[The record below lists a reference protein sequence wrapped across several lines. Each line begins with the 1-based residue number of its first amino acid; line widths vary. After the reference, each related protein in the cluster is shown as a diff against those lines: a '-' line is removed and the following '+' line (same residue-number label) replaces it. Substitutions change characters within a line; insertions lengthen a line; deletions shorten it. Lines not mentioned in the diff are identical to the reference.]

1 MSRRSAVCAYLSIAA
16 TISALAWLLPSASAQ
31 HGTEGTVA
39 VTVLDPSGSVVPGAH
54 LELRDLATNTVRAAD
69 TTSAGT
75 YTFVNLNLGTYKLT
89 ITRTGFQ
96 TQQYNEVVVQ
106 AAKTTDVSATL
117 KVGALN
123 ETVEVNGG
131 AAPLVETTTNAIGT
145 TIDMKQIEDL
155 PIQGRDIGQL
165 SQLIPGYTGGQNNI
179 GGTWNG
185 LPSIDQG
192 NNIDG
197 IIGSPSRMKFGGNSE
212 PAVTPRLESIEEMT
226 VQTEQLDM
234 NQGFGQASMQINF
247 VTRRGG
253 NAFHGRV
260 FDDFRNAA
268 LNANSWN
275 NDALTAIDP
284 ANPQTKNPIKL
295 NDFGGSVGGPIIRN
309 KLFAF
314 GTFAESRR
322 PGTSEYNNWLFTSAA
337 QSGIFTW
344 VDQNTG
350 QTMNQDLYQWAAS
363 HGVTSN
369 NVQSP
374 ATAAVFAS
382 YPAAN
387 SGSIT
392 PGVNGDPNVNQINWQ
407 VPNPTVIYYPA
418 VRVDYTPSDKMR
430 FNVAWNMT
438 KSTQPSTNAPDFP
451 GSTWASTG
459 AGNTTNNYS
468 ASFGFDWTI
477 SSNVVNEFRGGYLYN
492 NSLFSYNAAPIDVN
506 VPQVN
511 WNYPGS
517 GGQRNT
523 QMSGTVDWLLVGT
536 FYPLLNASDTISW
549 QKQAHSFNFG
559 FSWYQEQD
567 HYYNAVQGFPVV
579 TLGLVTGDQATN
591 AIGSIPGLT
600 GTQRAQ
606 AQQLYAILT
615 GRISG
620 INGEYAYDPKR
631 KTYANSPPELLGYN
645 LDELQRAWALHFQDS
660 YRLRPNLTLNY
671 GLRWDF
677 TGPDHDLTG
686 GYHNADPAAM
696 FGPSG
701 FYNLFNP
708 GSFKGDPNPQIAQRP
723 RPFNSWNVSPQPAVG
738 IAWSPHGEG
747 WLGKIMGG
755 DRTVIRAGA
764 SLKKFTEPQQYFW
777 NQASDIGA
785 FFYQFFNLF
794 PSASSGN
801 SNPNDFTPGA
811 FILNTPF
818 LFNNSSA
825 FQLPATK
832 SYLLSP
838 QTYLKSEAESDFTFA
853 GGPGANGI
861 DPNIKQ
867 PYSESW
873 NVGIQR
879 QLGNNR
885 AFEIRYVGNRT
896 LRQWMYQDINEVNIF
911 QSGQYG
917 VLTNVKAAQQNLTIN
932 NASGN
937 PNYQG
942 SFANHGLPGQQTT
955 PLFDAAFA
963 GEATGADGSLAD
975 YTDFNFST
983 MVAMGEAG
991 SLAGRLTNNNGTAQY
1006 FCNLMADS
1014 SGNNSFGPCTNP
1026 LNGVNWAGGPG
1037 PGLPSNFFQANPFES
1052 GNGALFLVAE
1062 GYSNYNALQL
1072 DFRQRQW
1079 HGLQFDAN
1087 YTWGKTLGISSPN
1100 NWQGQTYTFTLRN
1113 TRLGYGPSLF
1123 DIRHSLNINGTY
1135 DLPFGHGKPFLAQNN
1150 VLDKIVGGWTIGSI
1164 FNFQTGTPFL
1174 LGGGSGNGDPFTA
1187 STFNNNP
1194 NADGLGDGGVVLH
1207 GVTASQLQSAV
1218 GVYRIPGS
1226 TQVALINPKY
1236 LATSSGP
1243 GIGGGANPT
1252 YITPNTVPGTIGQRV
1267 WLYGPKYWNDDMS
1280 ISKRFPIRENLRF
1293 TFQAE
1298 MLNVFNHPNFQQG
1311 PGSGCNYYCTSA
1323 GYQFPFIQG
1332 SGFGLGGISPNY
1344 NVDSPNQGARVIEL
1358 RANIEF

>member
-1 MSRRSAVCAYLSIAA
+1 MSRRLSSGLLGSFAA
-16 TISALAWLLPSASAQ
+16 TLLFALTMPLGWAQ
-31 HGTEGTVA
+31 HGSEGTVT
-39 VTVLDPSGSVVPGAH
+39 VTVLDPSGSVVEGAQ
-54 LELRDLATNTVRAAD
+54 LELRDLATNNVRKGETQAR
-69 TTSAGT
+69 GT
-75 YTFVNLNLGTYKLT
+75 HAFVNLPLGKYKLT
-89 ITRTGFQ
+89 VTKTGFQ
-96 TQQYNEVVVQ
+96 SQVYDDVVVE
-106 AAKTTDVSATL
+106 AAQTTDISATL
-117 KVGALN
+117 KVGTIT
-123 ETVEVNGG
+123 ETVEVNAG
-131 AAPLVETTTNAIGT
+131 AAPLVETTTNAVGT

-155 PIQGRDIGQL
+155 PIQGRDLAQL
-165 SQLIPGYTGGQNNI
+165 SILVPGYTGGQSNQ

-197 IIGSPSRMKFGGNSE
+197 IIGSPSRMKFGGNAE
-212 PAVTPRLESIEEMT
+212 PAVEPRLESIEEMT

-247 VTRRGG
+247 VTRRGS

-268 LNANSWN
+268 LNAQSWT
-275 NDALTAIDP
+275 NDAANAINP
-284 ANPQTKNPIKL
+284 ANPLKKDPIKL
-295 NDFGGSVGGPIIRN
+295 NDFGGSLGGPIIKNR
-309 KLFAF
+309 LFVF
-314 GTFAESRR
+314 GTFAESRQ
-322 PGTSEYNNWLFTSAA
+322 PGTSQYNNWLLTPAA
-337 QSGIFTW
+337 QSGLFTYIQGG
-344 VDQNTG
+344 VTKTAN
-350 QTMNQDLYQWAAS
+350 LYQVAQ
-363 HGVTSN
+363 N
-369 NVQSP
+369 NGITINNTESP
-374 ATAAVFAS
+374 ATAAVFSA
-382 YPAAN
+382 YPSLNAGTVTPAPN
-387 SGSIT
+387 S
-392 PGVNGDPNVNQINWQ
+392 DPNVERIDWQ
-407 VPNPTVIYYPA
+407 VSNPTIFYYPA
-418 VRVDYTPSDKMR
+418 VRVDFTPNDKMR

-438 KSTQPSTNAPDFP
+438 KNTTPSTNAPDFP
-451 GSTWASTG
+451 GSTWAKTG
-459 AGNTTNNYS
+459 AGNTSKNYS
-468 ASFGFDWTI
+468 ASFGFDWTLTP
-477 SSNVVNEFRGGYLYN
+477 NVVNEFRGGYLYN
-492 NSLFSYNAAPIDVN
+492 NSLFSYNAAPVDVN
-506 VPQVN
+506 VPQVA
-511 WNYPGS
+511 WAYPGA
-517 GGQRNT
+517 GGVRST
-523 QMSGTVDWLLVGT
+523 QMNGTVDWLLVGT

-549 QKQAHSFNFG
+549 QKKAHSLSFG

-567 HYYNAVQGFPVV
+567 HYYNPVQGFPGV
-579 TLGLVTGDQATN
+579 TLGLLGTDAT
-591 AIGSIPGLT
+591 AIANGIPGLT
-600 GTQRAQ
+600 GTQLAQ

-615 GRISG
+615 GRIAG
-620 INGEYAYDPKR
+620 VNGEYAYDPKR

-660 YRLRPNLTLNY
+660 YRLSPNLTLNY

-686 GYHNADPAAM
+686 GYHNASPSAI

-701 FYNLFNP
+701 INNLFNP
-708 GSFKGDPNPQIAQRP
+708 GSFNGDLNPQITQRP
-723 RPFNSWNVSPQPAVG
+723 RPFDSWNVSPQPAIG
-738 IAWSPHGEG
+738 IAWNPHGGEG
-747 WLGKIMGG
+747 WMGKLLGG
-755 DRTVIRAGA
+755 DRTVIRAA
-764 SLKKFTEPQQYFW
+764 TSLKKFTEPQQYFW

-785 FFYQFFNLF
+785 FFYQFFNLY
-794 PSASSGN
+794 GN
-801 SNPNDFTPGA
+801 SNGGPSDFQPGT

-818 LFNNSSA
+818 LFNNSSP

-861 DPNIKQ
+861 DPHIKQ
-867 PYSESW
+867 PYTESW
-873 NVGIQR
+873 NIGIQR
-879 QLGNNR
+879 QLGNSR
-885 AFEIRYVGNRT
+885 ALEIRYVGNRT
-896 LRQWMYQDINEVNIF
+896 LRQWMYEDTNEVNIF
-911 QSGQYG
+911 QGGPYG
-917 VLTNVKAAQQNLTIN
+917 VLTNVKAATQNLGIN

-942 SFANHGLPGQQTT
+942 SYANHGLPGQQAT
-955 PLFDAAFA
+955 PLFDAAFKGGTEFA
-963 GEATGADGSLAD
+963 PACPDGSAAD
-975 YTDFNFST
+975 YCNANFAT

-991 SLAGRLTNNNGTAQY
+991 SIAGRLDNIGSTAQY
-1006 FCNLMADS
+1006 FCNLVADA
-1014 SGNNSFGPCTNP
+1014 SGNNPFGPCTNS
-1026 LNGVNWAGGPG
+1026 LNGVGWAGGPG
-1037 PGLPSNFFQANPFES
+1037 PGLPSNFFQANPFEA
-1052 GNGALFLVAE
+1052 GNSALYLVAE
-1062 GYSNYNALQL
+1062 GYSNYNGLQV

-1087 YTWGKTLGISSPN
+1087 YTWSHTLGLTTPN

-1113 TRLGYGPSLF
+1113 MRLGYGPSLF
-1123 DIRHSLNINGTY
+1123 DVRHSLNVNGTL
-1135 DLPFGHGKPFLAQNN
+1135 DLPFGHGRPFLSQNR

-1174 LGGGSGNGDPFTA
+1174 LGGGSGNGDPYTA

-1207 GVTASQLQSAV
+1207 GVTVSQLQSSV

-1236 LATSSGP
+1236 LAIQSGP
-1243 GIGGGANPT
+1243 NTGGGANPA
-1252 YITPNTVPGTIGQRV
+1252 YITPNITPGTIGQRV

-1280 ISKRFPIRENLRF
+1280 ISKRFPIRESLNF

-1344 NVDSPNQGARVIEL
+1344 SVSSPNQGARVVEL

>member
-1 MSRRSAVCAYLSIAA
+1 MSQRVVLPFYLTIVA
-16 TISALAWLLPSASAQ
+16 TVLTLILHVPLAFSQ
-31 HGTEGTVA
+31 HGSEGRVT
-39 VTVLDPSGSVVPGAH
+39 VTVLDPSGSVVPAAH
-54 LELRDLATNTVRAAD
+54 LELRDLSTNDARAAD
-69 TTSAGT
+69 TEDRGIH
-75 YTFVNLNLGTYKLT
+75 TFVNLSLGRYKLT
-89 ITRTGFQ
+89 VTKPGFQ
-96 TQQYNEVVVQ
+96 TQVYNDVIVQ
-106 AAKTTDVSATL
+106 AAQTTDLAVTL
-117 KVGALN
+117 RVGAVN
-123 ETVEVNGG
+123 DTVEVNGG
-131 AAPLVETTTNAIGT
+131 TAPLIETTTNSIGT
-145 TIDMKQIEDL
+145 TVDMKQIEDL
-155 PIQGRDIGQL
+155 PIQGRDIAQL
-165 SQLIPGYTGGQNNI
+165 SQLIPGYTGGQSNE

-192 NNIDG
+192 NSIDG
-197 IIGSPSRMKFGGNSE
+197 IIGSASRMKFGGNSQ
-212 PAVTPRLESIEEMT
+212 PAVSPRLESIAEMT

-247 VTRRGG
+247 VTRRGT
-253 NAFHGRV
+253 NRFHGRI

-268 LNANSWN
+268 LNANSWT
-275 NDALTAIDP
+275 NDALTALDP
-284 ANPQTKNPIKL
+284 SNPQKKNPIKL
-295 NDFGGSVGGPIIRN
+295 NDFGGSVGGPILRN
-309 KLFAF
+309 KLFFF

-322 PGTSEYNNWLFTSAA
+322 PGTSQYNNWLFTPAA

-344 VDQNTG
+344 IDQTTGATNT
-350 QTMNQDLYQWAAS
+350 QDLFQWAAS

-369 NVQSP
+369 NVESP
-374 ATAAVFAS
+374 ATAAVFSA
-382 YPAAN
+382 YPASN
-387 SGSIT
+387 LGSIT
-392 PGVNGDPNVNQINWQ
+392 PAVNGDPNVNRIDWQ
-407 VPNPTVIYYPA
+407 VSNPTIFYYPA
-418 VRVDYTPSDKMR
+418 VRVDFTPNDRMR

-438 KSTQPSTNAPDFP
+438 KSTTPSTNAPDFP
-451 GSTWASTG
+451 GSTWAKTG
-459 AGNTTNNYS
+459 AGNTSKNYS
-468 ASFGFDWTI
+468 SSFGFDWTL
-477 SSNVVNEFRGGYLYN
+477 SPNVVNEFRGGYLYN
-492 NSLFSYNAAPIDVN
+492 ASLFSYNAAPVDIN
-506 VPQVN
+506 VPQVA
-511 WNYPGS
+511 WAYPGA
-517 GGQRNT
+517 GGQRST

-536 FYPLLNASDTISW
+536 FYPLLNASDTLSW
-549 QKQAHSFNFG
+549 QKKAHSFNFG

-579 TLGLVTGDQATN
+579 TLGLVTGDPATN

-600 GTQRAQ
+600 GSQRAQ

-631 KTYANSPPELLGYN
+631 KTYANSPPELSGYN

-660 YRLRPNLTLNY
+660 YRVRPNLTLNY

-701 FYNLFNP
+701 IYNLFNP

-723 RPFNSWNVSPQPAVG
+723 RPFNSWNVSPQPALG
-738 IAWSPHGEG
+738 FAWNPHGDNG
-747 WLGKIMGG
+747 FLGKIMGG

-794 PSASSGN
+794 SNNTGSPN
-801 SNPNDFTPGA
+801 SFAPGSY
-811 FILNTPF
+811 ILNSPF
-818 LFNNSSA
+818 LFNNKA
-825 FQLPATK
+825 PLQLPANK

-867 PYSESW
+867 PYVESW
-873 NVGIQR
+873 NFGIQR
-879 QLGNNR
+879 QLGDTR
-885 AFEIRYVGNRT
+885 ALELRYVGNRT

-911 QSGQYG
+911 QSGSFG
-917 VLTNVKAAQQNLTIN
+917 VLTNVKAAQKNLAAN

-942 SFANHGLPGQQTT
+942 SFANHGLAGQQAT

-963 GEATGADGSLAD
+963 GEAPGVDGSLAD

-983 MVAMGEAG
+983 MVGMGEAG
-991 SLAGRLTNNNGTAQY
+991 SIAGRLTNNNGTAQY
-1006 FCNLMADS
+1006 FCNLMADA
-1014 SGNNSFGPCTNP
+1014 SGSNPFGPCTNS

-1052 GNGALFLVAE
+1052 GNGALFLVAQ
-1062 GYSNYNALQL
+1062 GYSNYNAMQV

-1100 NWQGQTYTFTLRN
+1100 NWQGQTYTFSLRSP
-1113 TRLGYGPSLF
+1113 RLGYGPALF
-1123 DIRHSLNINGTY
+1123 DIRHSLNINGTI
-1135 DLPFGHGKPFLAQNN
+1135 DLPFGHGKAFLSQNK
-1150 VLDKIVGGWTIGSI
+1150 VLDKVVGGWTIGTI

-1207 GVTASQLQSAV
+1207 GVTLSQLQSAV
-1218 GVYRIPGS
+1218 GVHRIPGS
-1226 TQVALINPKY
+1226 TQVALIDPKY
-1236 LATSSGP
+1236 LAVSSGP
-1243 GIGGGANPT
+1243 NTGGGANPT
-1252 YITPNTVPGTIGQRV
+1252 YITPNTTPGTIGQRV
-1267 WLYGPKYWNDDMS
+1267 WLYGPKYWNDDVS
-1280 ISKRFPIRENLRF
+1280 ITKHFPIRESLNF

-1332 SGFGLGGISPNY
+1332 SGFGIGGISPNY
-1344 NVDSPNQGARVIEL
+1344 NLDSPNQGARVIEL

>member
-1 MSRRSAVCAYLSIAA
+1 MNLS
-16 TISALAWLLPSASAQ
+16 
-31 HGTEGTVA
+31 
-39 VTVLDPSGSVVPGAH
+39 
-54 LELRDLATNTVRAAD
+54 
-69 TTSAGT
+69 
-75 YTFVNLNLGTYKLT
+75 LGTYKLT

-96 TQQYNEVVVQ
+96 TQVYNDVVVQ
-106 AAKTTDVSATL
+106 AAQTTDVAANL

-165 SQLIPGYTGGQNNI
+165 SQLIPGYTGGQNNE

-192 NNIDG
+192 NSIDG
-197 IIGSPSRMKFGGNSE
+197 IIGSPIRMKFGGNAE

-247 VTRRGG
+247 VTRRGS

-268 LNANSWN
+268 LNANSWF
-275 NDALTAIDP
+275 NDAATAIDP
-284 ANPQTKNPIKL
+284 SNPQTKNPIKL
-295 NDFGGSVGGPIIRN
+295 NDFGGSIGGPILKN
-309 KLFAF
+309 KLFFF

-322 PGTSEYNNWLFTSAA
+322 PGTSQYNNWLFTPAA
-337 QSGIFTW
+337 QSGVFTW

-350 QTMNQDLYQWAAS
+350 VTKTQDLYQWAAT

-369 NVQSP
+369 NVES
-374 ATAAVFAS
+374 ASTAAVFAA
-382 YPAAN
+382 YPALN
-387 SGSIT
+387 LGSIT
-392 PGVNGDPNVNQINWQ
+392 PAVNGDPNVNRIDWQ
-407 VPNPTVIYYPA
+407 VSNPTVIYYPA
-418 VRVDYTPSDKMR
+418 VRVDFTPSEKMR

-438 KSTQPSTNAPDFP
+438 KSTQPSTNSPDFP
-451 GSTWASTG
+451 GSTWAKTG
-459 AGNTTNNYS
+459 AGNTSKNYS
-468 ASFGFDWTI
+468 SSFGFDWTL
-477 SSNVVNEFRGGYLYN
+477 SPNVVNEFRGGYLYN
-492 NSLFSYNAAPIDVN
+492 NSLFSYNASPVDEN
-506 VPQVN
+506 VPQVA
-511 WNYPGS
+511 WAYPGA
-517 GGQRNT
+517 GGTRST
-523 QMSGTVDWLLVGT
+523 QMNGTVDWLLVGT
-536 FYPLLNASDTISW
+536 FYPLLNASDTVSW
-549 QKQAHSFNFG
+549 QKKGHSLSFG

-567 HYYNAVQGFPVV
+567 HYYNPVQGFPVA
-579 TLGLVTGDQATN
+579 TLGLVSGDPATT
-591 AIGSIPGLT
+591 AIASIPGLT
-600 GTQRAQ
+600 GTQVAQ

-615 GRISG
+615 SRISG
-620 INGEYAYDPKR
+620 VNGEYAYDPKR
-631 KTYANSPPELLGYN
+631 KAYANSPPELLGYN

-660 YRLRPNLTLNY
+660 FRLRPNLTLNY

-701 FYNLFNP
+701 FYNLFAP

-723 RPFNSWNVSPQPAVG
+723 RPFNSWNVSPQPALGV
-738 IAWSPHGEG
+738 AWNPHAGEG

-755 DRTVIRAGA
+755 DHTVIRAGA

-794 PSASSGN
+794 SNNSGSPSSFA
-801 SNPNDFTPGA
+801 PGSY
-811 FILNTPF
+811 ILNTPF
-818 LFNNSSA
+818 LFNNSSP
-825 FQLPATK
+825 FQLPTGK

-873 NVGIQR
+873 NLGIQR
-879 QLGNNR
+879 QLGNSR
-885 AFEIRYVGNRT
+885 ALEIRYVGNRT

-911 QSGQYG
+911 QSGPYG
-917 VLTNVKAAQQNLTIN
+917 VLTNVKSAQQNLAIN

-937 PNYQG
+937 ANYQG
-942 SFANHGLPGQQTT
+942 SFANHGLPGQQAT

-963 GEATGADGSLAD
+963 GEAVGTDGSAAD

-1014 SGNNSFGPCTNP
+1014 SGNNPFGPCTNP
-1026 LNGVNWAGGPG
+1026 LNGVGWAGGPG

-1052 GNGALFLVAE
+1052 GNGALYLVAE
-1062 GYSNYNALQL
+1062 GYSNYNAMQI

-1087 YTWGKTLGISSPN
+1087 YTWGKTLGVSSPN

-1113 TRLGYGPSLF
+1113 PRLGYGPALF
-1123 DIRHSLNINGTY
+1123 DVRHSLNINGTF
-1135 DLPFGHGKPFLAQNN
+1135 DLPFGHGKPFLSQNK
-1150 VLDKIVGGWTIGSI
+1150 VLNQIVGGWTIGSI

-1194 NADGLGDGGVVLH
+1194 NADGLGDGGVVRH
-1207 GVTASQLQSAV
+1207 GVTASQLQSAI

-1252 YITPNTVPGTIGQRV
+1252 YITPNTTPGTIGERV
-1267 WLYGPKYWNDDMS
+1267 WLYGPKYWNDDLS
-1280 ISKRFPIRENLRF
+1280 LSKRFPIRESLNF